1 MNKVGVAIIN
11 IFENLVLQPCL
22 NRAESKVILLGGKS
36 QFIVSTG
43 RTCLSKKDFPDKD
56 LFAKAEA
63 AVNHLALKTSGAFLN
78 DGMARVDFFADSNGQ
93 LVVNEFENLDAT
105 NYCTGKGNFELK
117 TRSFLSDY
125 YKNKF
130 SDLIKTLR

>member
-1 MNKVGVAIIN
+1 MGKLNSLSDG
-11 IFENLVLQPCL
+11 LVYP
-22 NRAESKVILLGGKS
+22 
-36 QFIVSTG
+36 
-43 RTCLSKKDFPDKD
+43 KKHFPDKD

-63 AVNHLALKTSGAFLN
+63 AANHLALKTLGAFLN
-78 DGMARVDFFADSNGQ
+78 DGMVRVDFFADSNGQ

-105 NYCTGKGNFELK
+105 YYHAGRGNFEFK
-117 TRSFLSDY
+117 THTFLSVY

>member
-1 MNKVGVAIIN
+1 MSI
-11 IFENLVLQPCL
+11 Q
-22 NRAESKVILLGGKS
+22 KS
-36 QFIVSTG
+36 
-43 RTCLSKKDFPDKD
+43 FPDKD

-63 AVNHLALKTSGAFLN
+63 AANHLALKTLGAFLN
-78 DGMARVDFFADSNGQ
+78 DGMVRVDFFADSNEQ

-105 NYCTGKGNFELK
+105 YYRTGKGNFELK

-130 SDLIKTLR
+130 SNLIKTLR